1 MNCKEK
7 YKEIYNMEKVD
18 LLYLIENLMLD
29 DKIDITDI
37 TLCHT
42 NALKKKIAEKDE
54 IIHNAD
60 NCIYESVFTDSL
72 GKPADDAAMMRKLEW
87 LHKVDTH
94 NMDGLYEY
102 LKKKYDY
109 GLRKEI

>member
-1 MNCKEK
+1 MTNEEK
-7 YKEIYNMEKVD
+7 YKEVYNMEKVD

-37 TLCHT
+37 TICHT
-42 NALKKKIAEKDE
+42 KALKKKIAEKDE

-72 GKPADDAAMMRKLEW
+72 GKPADNAAMIRKLEW
-87 LHKVDTH
+87 LDKVGTH
-94 NMDGLYEY
+94 NIDGIYEY
-102 LKKKYDY
+102 LKK
-109 GLRKEI
+109 IH

>member
-1 MNCKEK
+1 MNYEEK

-37 TLCHT
+37 IVCHT
-42 NALKKKIAEKDE
+42 KALKKKIAERDE

-72 GKPADDAAMMRKLEW
+72 GKPADNAAMMRKLEW
-87 LHKVDTH
+87 LDKVGTH
-94 NMDGLYEY
+94 NMDGIYGY
-102 LKKKYDY
+102 LKSK
-109 GLRKEI
+109 